1 VSVRLKPHPEG
12 VFLTVRAQSGAKKDA
27 ITGEHDGALKVT
39 VTQSPRKALVKVIAD
54 ALGLRMDRA

>member
-1 VSVRLKPHPEG
+1 MSVRLKPHPEG

-27 ITGEHDGALKVT
+27 NTGEHDGALKVT

-54 ALGLRMDRA
+54 AMRLRMDRV